1 MLNLQFFIALQPPPT
16 CHNHF
21 TTRFIIVNRWHSTC
35 IYPAYTF
42 NFLEIIMDKML
53 YIAMSGAKQNMQA
66 LSINANNLANAKTT
80 GFKADLAQAR
90 SMQAYGEGM
99 PSRVFSMTERASQ
112 NFDTGSI
119 LHTGRSLD
127 VAVEGDGFFAVQAED
142 GQEAYTRGGHFRLTE
157 TGALETNDGEL
168 VIGEN
173 GPITLPLPVNNIQ
186 ISRDGTIM
194 VQPEGAPNSV
204 QEEVGRIKL
213 VNPDTRLMEKGN
225 DGLFRVK
232 NGGQLVADIN
242 VNVLG
247 GALESSNVNPINE
260 MTEMIALQRQFE
272 MQLKMMKTAEE
283 IDSSASSLLRG
294 F

>member
-1 MLNLQFFIALQPPPT
+1 
-16 CHNHF
+16 
-21 TTRFIIVNRWHSTC
+21 
-35 IYPAYTF
+35 
-42 NFLEIIMDKML
+42 MDKLL

-90 SMQAYGEGM
+90 SMQAFGEGL

-112 NFDTGSI
+112 NFDSGSI

-127 VAVEGDGFFAVQAED
+127 IAIEGEGFFAVQAED

-168 VIGEN
+168 VIGED

-194 VQPEGAPNSV
+194 VQPVGAPSSV

-213 VNPDTRLMEKGN
+213 VNPDTRLVDKGN
-225 DGLFRVK
+225 DGLFRAK
-232 NGGQLVADIN
+232 NGGQLIADVS

-260 MTEMIALQRQFE
+260 MTDMIALQRQFE

-283 IDSSASSLLRG
+283 IDSSASSLLKA

>member
-1 MLNLQFFIALQPPPT
+1 
-16 CHNHF
+16 
-21 TTRFIIVNRWHSTC
+21 
-35 IYPAYTF
+35 
-42 NFLEIIMDKML
+42 MDKLL

-66 LSINANNLANAKTT
+66 LSINANNLANANTT

-90 SMQAYGEGM
+90 SMQAFGEGHA
-99 PSRVFSMTERASQ
+99 SRVFSMTERASQ
-112 NFDTGSI
+112 NFDSGAI
-119 LHTGRSLD
+119 IHTGRSLD
-127 VAVEGDGFFAVQAED
+127 VAIEGDGFFAVQAEN
-142 GQEAYTRGGHFRLTE
+142 GQEAYTRGGHLRLTE

-173 GPITLPLPVNNIQ
+173 GPIIIPLPVNNIQ

-194 VQPEGAPNSV
+194 VQPEGAPSSV
-204 QEEVGRIKL
+204 QEEVARIKL
-213 VNPDTRLMEKGN
+213 VNPDVRLVEKGN
-225 DGLFRVK
+225 DGLYRAK
-232 NGGQLVADIN
+232 NGGQLIADVN

-247 GALESSNVNPINE
+247 GSLESSNVNPINE

-283 IDSSASSLLRG
+283 IDASAASLLRA